1 MSVSEER
8 LIALSRVQLVVR
20 KMRLEAEDR
29 SRDQVKGVGMLRS
42 WLRRLHVSLVFD
54 GDLRRA
60 SQDEIAR
67 QLGEHPRDVGGGK
80 REFTIDPNAFDEEKG
95 NSP

>member
-1 MSVSEER
+1 MMDER
-8 LIALSRVQLVVR
+8 YIALSRVQHVVR

-29 SRDQVKGVGMLRS
+29 SRDGTKGIGMLRG
-42 WLRRLHVSLVFD
+42 WLRRLHMSLVFE

-60 SQDEIAR
+60 SQDEIAL

-80 REFTIDPNAFDEEKG
+80 REFTIDPSAFEKKAS
-95 NSP
+95 NE

>member
-1 MSVSEER
+1 MSALEEKS
-8 LIALSRVQLVVR
+8 IAITRVQRIVR

-29 SRDQVKGVGMLRS
+29 ERDGTKGIGMLRG
-42 WLRRLHVSLVFD
+42 WLRRLHMDLVFE

-67 QLGEHPRDVGGGK
+67 QLGEHPRGVGGDK
-80 REFTIDPNAFDEEKG
+80 REFTIDPNARAVEGK
-95 NSP
+95 